1 MFIKTLDRYI
11 LLQLIAVTLLGVVSL
26 SALLLLGQLFKEL
39 RSLLVDSHAPM
50 SIMWDFVV
58 QVIPFSLTF
67 SIPWGFLTAVLLV
80 YGRLAADNELTS
92 MRMAGLNLWRLSAP
106 AIFLS
111 IVLSFLCYWINTE
124 VAPKSKQTMS
134 DIVLDAAMSD
144 PKKLLRAGQ
153 SITKFNDFQL
163 FIDAR
168 PNDDDTLLGLH
179 VYPSSDK
186 QKTNGADFDTLH
198 AEKARIVSFDPA
210 ARVLQLD
217 LENTTIEQRD
227 GDSTYTP
234 LLAKMPMTF
243 KMPERRERKMK
254 ANRFT
259 NSEIADLLADP
270 GEFGKLNHKDQ
281 LSFETEPTKRASF
294 SIACIVFSLIG
305 VPLAITARRRD
316 TSTGFAMGILVAAI
330 YFVALVFSEL
340 SRKMTGIAPYIIL
353 WLPNI
358 ACFLLAI
365 HLHRRAQFRG

>member
-1 MFIKTLDRYI
+1 MVMKTLDRYI
-11 LLQLIAVTLLGVVSL
+11 LVQLIAVTLLGVVSL

-39 RSLLVDSHAPM
+39 RSLLVDSHAPL

-92 MRMAGLNLWRLSAP
+92 MRMAGLSLWRLSAP
-106 AIFLS
+106 AIGLS
-111 IVLSFLCYWINTE
+111 IALSFLCYWINTE

-134 DIVLDAAMSD
+134 DIVLDAAMND

-163 FIDAR
+163 FIDAK
-168 PNDDDTLLGLH
+168 PDDDTLEGLH
-179 VYPSSDK
+179 VYPSTDK
-186 QKTNGADFDTLH
+186 LKANGADFDTLH
-198 AEKARIVSFDPA
+198 AEKARIVSFDPQT
-210 ARVLQLD
+210 RVLQLD
-217 LENTTIEQRD
+217 LERTTIEQRD
-227 GDSTYTP
+227 GEAVYTP
-234 LLAKMPMTF
+234 VMAKMPMTF
-243 KMPERRERKMK
+243 NMPKHRERKMK

-259 NSEIADLLADP
+259 NPEIDELLADQE
-270 GEFGKLNHKDQ
+270 EFGKLSRKDQ
-281 LSFETEPTKRASF
+281 LSFETEPAKRASF
-294 SIACIVFSLIG
+294 SIACIVFALIG

-316 TSTGFAMGILVAAI
+316 TSTGFAMGILVAAL
-330 YFVALVFSEL
+330 YFIALVFSEL

-358 ACFLLAI
+358 ACLLLALR
-365 HLHRRAQFRG
+365 LHRRAQFRG